1 MTAAMGRKSGG
12 QKKARSAKWTK
23 PTKPPPAEKPLA
35 CRNRC
40 GKRFSYPGHLRNHE
54 KTCVVGVAP
63 GYGDATGIW
72 SPPARKAE
80 AAAATAMCATATKNM
95 EEAAATAIWVA
106 QREAAVAKRK
116 AEEAAELR
124 QRAKARAARLAE
136 EAAKLRQR
144 AEAAAVKKRCRM
156 GCGGFFVY
164 LAIHEL
170 ECVARW
176 TRPAPN
182 SPNEKDASLV
192 PKTLS
197 SPIANSSNR
206 LLRHACRKGCGATY
220 AYVKCLRQHEMNC
233 LGIAGV
239 ERSKHTHSSK
249 TKDDKKAK
257 DSCTTLP
264 EDKEK
269 EEDVPETHEAR
280 AAANDAFTRAVFARL
295 ADAGGGEQARFKWL
309 SPAGTLAS
317 GGEGSGAAEGPPASE
332 EEKEPRK
339 DAEVDGTLRES
350 FPYVEP

>member
-1 MTAAMGRKSGG
+1 
-12 QKKARSAKWTK
+12 
-23 PTKPPPAEKPLA
+23 
-35 CRNRC
+35 
-40 GKRFSYPGHLRNHE
+40 
-54 KTCVVGVAP
+54 
-63 GYGDATGIW
+63 
-72 SPPARKAE
+72 
-80 AAAATAMCATATKNM
+80 MCATATKNM

-176 TRPAPN
+176 RRPAPKP
-182 SPNEKDASLV
+182 PNEKDASLV

-206 LLRHACRKGCGATY
+206 RLRLACRKGCGATY

-239 ERSKHTHSSK
+239 ERSKHTHSSETINK
-249 TKDDKKAK
+249 NDAAK
-257 DSCTTLP
+257 DSCRD
-264 EDKEK
+264 EDK

-309 SPAGTLAS
+309 SPAGTLAT

-332 EEKEPRK
+332 EEKEARK
-339 DAEVDGTLRES
+339 DAEVDGTLRER
-350 FPYVEP
+350 FPCVEP

>member
-1 MTAAMGRKSGG
+1 M
-12 QKKARSAKWTK
+12 KWTK
-23 PTKPPPAEKPLA
+23 PINKPPPAEKPLA
-35 CRNRC
+35 CRNGC

-170 ECVARW
+170 ECVAQWR
-176 TRPAPN
+176 RPAPK
-182 SPNEKDASLV
+182 SPKAKDASLV

-206 LLRHACRKGCGATY
+206 RLRLACRKGCGATY

-239 ERSKHTHSSK
+239 ERSKHTHSSE
-249 TKDDKKAK
+249 TKNKNDAAK
-257 DSCTTLP
+257 DSCRD
-264 EDKEK
+264 EDK

-309 SPAGTLAS
+309 SPAGTLAT

-332 EEKEPRK
+332 EEKEARK
-339 DAEVDGTLRES
+339 DAEVDIMLRER
-350 FPYVEP
+350 FPCVEP

>member
-1 MTAAMGRKSGG
+1 MPRLRKSGG
-12 QKKARSAKWTK
+12 QRKAHRAKWTK
-23 PTKPPPAEKPLA
+23 PTKKTPPAEKPLA
-35 CRNRC
+35 CRNEC
-40 GKRFSYPGHLRNHE
+40 GKRFWYPGRLRNHE

-176 TRPAPN
+176 RRPAPK

-295 ADAGGGEQARFKWL
+295 ADAGDGEQARFKWL
-309 SPAGTLAS
+309 SPAGTLAT

-332 EEKEPRK
+332 EEKEARK
-339 DAEVDGTLRES
+339 DAEVDIMLRER
-350 FPYVEP
+350 FPCVEP

>member
-1 MTAAMGRKSGG
+1 MPRLRKSGG
-12 QKKARSAKWTK
+12 QRKAQGMKWSK
-23 PTKPPPAEKPLA
+23 PINKTPPAEKPLA
-35 CRNRC
+35 CRNGC

-54 KTCVVGVAP
+54 KTCLVGVAP

-72 SPPARKAE
+72 SPPAQKAEE

-176 TRPAPN
+176 RRPAPK

-295 ADAGGGEQARFKWL
+295 ADAGDGEQARFKWL
-309 SPAGTLAS
+309 SPAGTLAT

-332 EEKEPRK
+332 EEEEARK

>member
-1 MTAAMGRKSGG
+1 
-12 QKKARSAKWTK
+12 
-23 PTKPPPAEKPLA
+23 
-35 CRNRC
+35 
-40 GKRFSYPGHLRNHE
+40 
-54 KTCVVGVAP
+54 
-63 GYGDATGIW
+63 
-72 SPPARKAE
+72 
-80 AAAATAMCATATKNM
+80 MCATATKNM

-124 QRAKARAARLAE
+124 QRA
-136 EAAKLRQR
+136 
-144 AEAAAVKKRCRM
+144 EAAAVKKRCRM

-176 TRPAPN
+176 MRPAPN